1 MAWLAGIGVA
11 AGEWVGQGI
20 NLLYPPRCVFCQGED
35 PSAAGASAVV
45 CEACRC
51 LLEGHDPRCSRCG
64 EPVISRDDDVEVVC
78 SPCRHRPRFDGMAVL
93 AGYDDAVRAAVLACK
108 RPAGALKAAG
118 LGALLVQRYRD
129 RVVAWGIDVV
139 VPVPMHWF
147 RRLTRGTSSA
157 DLLARHAANGLALPM
172 RSLLSRTRAT
182 PMQNELPPE
191 ARAANVRGAFRATQ
205 GAAGKHVLLVDDV
218 ATTGSTLEAF
228 RDALKAAGA
237 ARVYAVVIA
246 RADRGG
252 TPLEGGERS

>member
-20 NLLYPPRCVFCQGED
+20 NLLYPPRCVFCQVEE
-35 PSAAGASAVV
+35 PSAASASAVV

-51 LLEGHDPRCSRCG
+51 LLEGHDARCSRCG
-64 EPVISRDDDVEVVC
+64 EPVISRDDEVDVVC
-78 SPCRHRPRFDGMAVL
+78 SRCRHGPRFDGIAVL
-93 AGYDDAVRAAVLACK
+93 SGYDDAVRGAVLASK

-118 LGALLVQRYRD
+118 LATLLVRRHRD
-129 RVVAWGIDVV
+129 RVAAWAIDVV

-147 RRLTRGTSSA
+147 RRLARGSSSA
-157 DLLARHAANGLALPM
+157 DVLARHVAHGLALPT
-172 RSLLSRTRAT
+172 RSLLSRMRST

-191 ARAANVRGAFRATQ
+191 ARAANVRGAFRASQ
-205 GAAGKHVLLVDDV
+205 AASGKHVLLVDDV
-218 ATTGSTLEAF
+218 TTTGSTLEAC

-237 ARVYAVVIA
+237 ARVYAAVIA

-252 TPLEGGERS
+252 TPLERGERS